1 MFYFT
6 PLPGFFSPFPH
17 GTGSLSVIQEY
28 LVLRGGPRRFKRGFT
43 CPFLLGIQFQMLN
56 VFDYGTFTYYG
67 AVFQLLHLTLT
78 IDLLLSHNPLYII
91 EFRLVPFRS
100 PLLRESLLLSFP
112 LVTKMFQF
120 TRFALSSLCIQ
131 EVVLEVSLF
140 GYFRIKTCFQF
151 PETYRR

>member
-1 MFYFT
+1 MS
-6 PLPGFFSPFPH
+6 LPTWDTTSDA
-17 GTGSLSVIQEY
+17 
-28 LVLRGGPRRFKRGFT
+28 
-43 CPFLLGIQFQMLN
+43 N
-56 VFDYGTFTYYG
+56 VFDYRAFTYYG

-78 IDLLLSHNPLYII
+78 IDYLLSHNPLII
-91 EFRLVPFRS
+91 EFRLLPFRS

>member
-6 PLPGFFSPFPH
+6 PLPGFFSPFPP

-28 LVLRGGPRRFKRGFT
+28 LVLRGGPRKFKRGST
-43 CPFLLGIQFQMLN
+43 CPSLLGIQLLN
-56 VFDYGTFTYYG
+56 AHVFDYRTFTYYG
-67 AVFQLLHLTLT
+67 AIFQLLHLTLKSEYT
-78 IDLLLSHNPLYII
+78 LSRNPLFKI
-91 EFRLVPFRS
+91 EFGLVPFRS

>member
-1 MFYFT
+1 M
-6 PLPGFFSPFPH
+6 
-17 GTGSLSVIQEY
+17 V
-28 LVLRGGPRRFKRGFT
+28 
-43 CPFLLGIQFQMLN
+43 N
-56 VFDYGTFTYYG
+56 VFDYRTFTYYG
-67 AVFQLLHLTLT
+67 AVFQLLHLTRT
-78 IDLLLSHNPLYII
+78 FDFTLSHNPLKL

>member
-17 GTGSLSVIQEY
+17 GTGSLSVVQEY
-28 LVLRGGPRRFKRGFT
+28 LVLRGGPRKFKRGST
-43 CPFLLGIQFQMLN
+43 CPFLLGIQLLN
-56 VFDYGTFTYYG
+56 VYAFSYWTFTFYG
-67 AVFQLLHLTLT
+67 IGFKLFHLACAS
-78 IDLLLSHNPLYII
+78 DYLLSHNPLFI
-91 EFRLVPFRS
+91 EFRLIPFRS

>member
-17 GTGSLSVIQEY
+17 GTSSLSVIQEY
-28 LVLRGGPRRFKRGFT
+28 LVLRGGPRKFKRGST
-43 CPFLLGIQFQMLN
+43 CPSLLGIQLWN
-56 VFDYGTFTYYG
+56 VHFFDYRTFTFYG
-67 AVFQLLHLTLT
+67 IVFNLFQLTKT
-78 IDLLLSHNPLYII
+78 IFITLSHNPLKI

-120 TRFALSSLCIQ
+120 TRFALSSLSIQ

>member
-28 LVLRGGPRRFKRGFT
+28 LVLRGGPRKFKRGFT
-43 CPFLLGIQFQMLN
+43 CPFLLGIQFKDNSFRIRDFHSLWCN
-56 VFDYGTFTYYG
+56 IP
-67 AVFQLLHLTLT
+67 AASPNLLTLL
-78 IDLLLSHNPLYII
+78 ILSHNPLKI

>member
-1 MFYFT
+1 MFSFT

-28 LVLRGGPRRFKRGFT
+28 LVLRGGPRKFKRGFT
-43 CPFLLGIQFQMLN
+43 CPFLLGIQKKCFCFWLQ
-56 VFDYGTFTYYG
+56 
-67 AVFQLLHLTLT
+67 ALHLLWGIIPNTSPN
-78 IDLLLSHNPLYII
+78 INNLLKLSHNPLKI

-131 EVVLEVSLF
+131 EVVHEVSLF
-140 GYFRIKTCFQF
+140 GYSRIKTCFQF
-151 PETYRR
+151 PEIFRW

>member
-17 GTGSLSVIQEY
+17 GTGSLSVVQEY
-28 LVLRGGPRRFKRGFT
+28 LVLRGGPRKFKRGST
-43 CPFLLGIQFQMLN
+43 CPSLLGIQFGNTN
-56 VFDYGTFTYYG
+56 VFDYRTFTFCG
-67 AVFQLLHLTLT
+67 TVFNLLHLTK
-78 IDLLLSHNPLYII
+78 INSVKSSHNPLIKI
-91 EFRLVPFRS
+91 EFRLIPFRS

-140 GYFRIKTCFQF
+140 GYSWIKTCFQF
-151 PETYRR
+151 PKTFRW

>member
-1 MFYFT
+1 MS
-6 PLPGFFSPFPH
+6 LPTWDTISDA
-17 GTGSLSVIQEY
+17 
-28 LVLRGGPRRFKRGFT
+28 
-43 CPFLLGIQFQMLN
+43 N
-56 VFDYGTFTYYG
+56 VFDYRAFTYYG

-78 IDLLLSHNPLYII
+78 IEKNCPTTLYLI

>member
-17 GTGSLSVIQEY
+17 GTGSLSVVQEY
-28 LVLRGGPRRFKRGFT
+28 LVLRGGPRKFKRGST
-43 CPFLLGIQFQMLN
+43 CPSLLGIQFLKCLCFRLQD
-56 VFDYGTFTYYG
+56 FH
-67 AVFQLLHLTLT
+67 LLWYS
-78 IDLLLSHNPLYII
+78 IQPASSNKCFWLSTVPQPSIEI
-91 EFRLVPFRS
+91 EFRLIPFRS

>member
-43 CPFLLGIQFQMLN
+43 CPFLLGIQFQIIY
-56 VFDYGTFTYYG
+56 VFDYRAFTYYG

-78 IDLLLSHNPLYII
+78 IDYLLSRNPLFI
-91 EFRLVPFRS
+91 EFRLFQFRS

-120 TRFALSSLCIQ
+120 TRFALSPLCIQ
-131 EVVLEVSLF
+131 GVVLEVSLF